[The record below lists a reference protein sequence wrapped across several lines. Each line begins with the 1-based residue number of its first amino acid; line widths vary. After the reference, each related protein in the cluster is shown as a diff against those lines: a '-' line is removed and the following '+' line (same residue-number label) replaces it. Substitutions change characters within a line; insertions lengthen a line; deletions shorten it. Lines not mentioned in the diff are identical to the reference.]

1 MEETSTINSIT
12 TYFIIIS
19 SLLMISLPRRLAIF
33 PILIAACYI
42 TLGQILVIAGLHFPV
57 FRILIFFGFLRLIIR
72 GEIYKLKLNHID
84 KAIIWWV
91 IISIITG
98 VLLEKSWD
106 GFINRLGLAYSALGC
121 YYLFRFLIRDRDD
134 LLTLLKILV
143 IIIVPLTIS
152 VIIEKTTSRNIFSI
166 FGGVPEV
173 TVIRDG
179 RLRCQGAFRH
189 PILMGTFAA
198 TLIPLFFSLWF
209 KNKGGKLFSMLGIIC
224 ATIITFA
231 SASSGPA
238 LAYIYGI
245 IALMA
250 WPFRYNMRIIRWLI
264 LIALISLHM
273 IMKAPVWFL
282 MARLG
287 EQIGGGGWHR
297 AEIITQAVTH
307 FNEWWLI
314 GTTYTAHWMPNVLP
328 INPNMIDITNQF
340 IFEGVGGGI
349 WRMGAFII
357 IIIICFRELGKS
369 NLILKD
375 QPIDLRIFSWSL
387 GAALFAHIMS
397 FMSVAYFDQIIVFWY
412 LLLAIISVFISTI
425 NIPTKSE
432 ATPALIG
439 ENWTGE

>member
-238 LAYIYGI
+238 TAYIYGI

-314 GTTYTAHWMPNVLP
+314 GTTYTAHWMPYSLT
-328 INPNMIDITNQF
+328 IIPNMVDITNQY
-340 IFEGVGGGI
+340 ILEGVGGGI

-357 IIIICFRELGKS
+357 IIILCFRELGKS

-412 LLLAIISVFISTI
+412 LLLAIISVFTSTI
-425 NIPTKSE
+425 NIPTKSD
-432 ATPALIG
+432 ATPELVG
-439 ENWTGE
+439 ENWTGA

>member
-19 SLLMISLPRRLAIF
+19 SLLMILLPRRLAIF
-33 PILIAACYI
+33 PILMAACYI

-72 GEIYKLKLNHID
+72 GEIYALKLNHID
-84 KAIIWWV
+84 KAIIWWS
-91 IISIITG
+91 IITIITG
-98 VLLEKSWD
+98 VLLEKSD
-106 GFINRLGLAYSALGC
+106 GLINRLGLAYNALGC

-166 FGGVPEV
+166 FGGVPEI
-173 TVIRDG
+173 TIIRDG
-179 RLRCQGAFRH
+179 KLRCQGAFRH

-375 QPIDLRIFSWSL
+375 QSIDLRIFSWSL
-387 GAALFAHIMS
+387 GAALFTHVMS
-397 FMSVAYFDQIIVFWY
+397 FMSVSYFDQIIVFWY
-412 LLLAIISVFISTI
+412 LLLAIISVFTSTI
-425 NIPTKSE
+425 NIPTKSD
-432 ATPALIG
+432 ATPELVG
-439 ENWTGE
+439 ENWTGA

>member
-1 MEETSTINSIT
+1 
-12 TYFIIIS
+12 
-19 SLLMISLPRRLAIF
+19 
-33 PILIAACYI
+33 
-42 TLGQILVIAGLHFPV
+42 
-57 FRILIFFGFLRLIIR
+57 
-72 GEIYKLKLNHID
+72 
-84 KAIIWWV
+84 
-91 IISIITG
+91 
-98 VLLEKSWD
+98 
-106 GFINRLGLAYSALGC
+106 
-121 YYLFRFLIRDRDD
+121 
-134 LLTLLKILV
+134 LLKILV

-238 LAYIYGI
+238 TAYIYGI
-245 IALMA
+245 IALMV

-375 QPIDLRIFSWSL
+375 QSIDLRIFSWSL
-387 GAALFAHIMS
+387 GAALFTHVMS
-397 FMSVAYFDQIIVFWY
+397 FMSVSYFDQIIVFWY
-412 LLLAIISVFISTI
+412 LLLAIISVFTSTI
-425 NIPTKSE
+425 NIPTKSD
-432 ATPALIG
+432 ATPELVG
-439 ENWTGE
+439 ENWTGA

>member
-1 MEETSTINSIT
+1 
-12 TYFIIIS
+12 
-19 SLLMISLPRRLAIF
+19 MISLPRRLAIF

-238 LAYIYGI
+238 TAYIYGI

-314 GTTYTAHWMPNVLP
+314 GTTYTAHWMPYSLT
-328 INPNMIDITNQF
+328 IIPNMVDITNQY
-340 IFEGVGGGI
+340 ILEGVGGGI

-357 IIIICFRELGKS
+357 IIILCFRELGKS

>member
-238 LAYIYGI
+238 TAYIYGI

-314 GTTYTAHWMPNVLP
+314 GTTYTAHWMPYSLT
-328 INPNMIDITNQF
+328 IIPNMVDITNQY
-340 IFEGVGGGI
+340 ILEGVGGGI

-357 IIIICFRELGKS
+357 IIILCFRELGKS

>member
-238 LAYIYGI
+238 TAYIYGI

-314 GTTYTAHWMPNVLP
+314 GTTYTAHWMPYSLT
-328 INPNMIDITNQF
+328 IIPNMVDITNQY
-340 IFEGVGGGI
+340 ILEGVGGGI

-357 IIIICFRELGKS
+357 IIILCFRELGKS

-387 GAALFAHIMS
+387 GAALFTHVMS
-397 FMSVAYFDQIIVFWY
+397 FMSVSYFDQIIVFWY